1 MSYVLGTTAT
11 CGYFLWGPK
20 ISILKLTQFA
30 EFIYLTQLVMDLHL
44 PAEDPPPN
52 LEILSAL
59 SSDED
64 EDQPDEASPLP
75 TLTLGSVFETFPS
88 LKSGTIYKYVLSNY
102 MGIVM
107 DFL

>member
-1 MSYVLGTTAT
+1 
-11 CGYFLWGPK
+11 
-20 ISILKLTQFA
+20 
-30 EFIYLTQLVMDLHL
+30 MDLHL

-64 EDQPDEASPLP
+64 EDQPDKASPLP

-88 LKSGTIYKYVLSNY
+88 LKSGTIYKYVLSNS
-102 MGIVM
+102 MGIVLLWIFYKKQYKLVEAQL
-107 DFL
+107 FLAF

>member
-1 MSYVLGTTAT
+1 
-11 CGYFLWGPK
+11 
-20 ISILKLTQFA
+20 
-30 EFIYLTQLVMDLHL
+30 MDLHL

-64 EDQPDEASPLP
+64 EDQPDKASPLP

-88 LKSGTIYKYVLSNY
+88 LKSGTIYNYGLSHYIWVLLWIFY
-102 MGIVM
+102 KKQYKLVEAQL
-107 DFL
+107 FLAF